1 MKIVWCGKP
10 IPLGTTGA
18 QITKA
23 GTTRTTTG
31 RYDNCFLSEFM
42 KRKGKTF
49 LE

>member
-31 RYDNCFLSEFM
+31 RYDI
-42 KRKGKTF
+42 
-49 LE
+49 